1 MTAGLAVSGIVAE
14 TWREKAW
21 HLPPGLSR
29 RGGYSACPSRIGP
42 NSSQFSPVNFIIC
55 TCSIG

>member
-1 MTAGLAVSGIVAE
+1 MTAGPAVSGIVAK

-21 HLPPGLSR
+21 HLPPGLPGR
-29 RGGYSACPSRIGP
+29 AGYSAFPSRIGP
-42 NSSQFSPVNFIIC
+42 NSSHFSPVNFIIC